1 MNLLNWILD
10 GTIAVGDGQLFVREV
25 VGNLFGLG
33 SAILGMRRIV
43 WAWPLGLIGNVLL
56 FTVFVTGEMSG
67 ATAEPLWGQA
77 GRQVFFVAVS
87 LYGWWRWSRSRAAGG
102 AADGGAITPRWATW
116 AERGQLLALGV
127 VGYAAAYALLTRI
140 GSWGPATEAWILAGS
155 MLATYGM
162 ARGWVE
168 FWLVWTLVDVVGVT
182 TLVQAGYYPTAG
194 MYLVYAAFVV
204 VGFVVWSRASAPWE
218 QTSELEGVAPVSES
232 IRLDSVERA
241 IADIAAGKAVVVVD
255 DEDRE
260 NEGDIIFAAA
270 KGHPGTDGLHHP
282 PLQRS
287 DLRADAG
294 PDARRWS
301 GPAAGHDVAHG
312 VAPDQAAARDHGRR
326 PGTVRERHPYWAS
339 MSTSGTTCR
348 PSRSRTAA
356 GGPKELT
363 GMADLTRD
371 QRGRVRAR
379 LLDLVPGLLQRL
391 HAGRGVRYLA
401 RGAACPGS
409 RHGRRPVL
417 RRGGRRPRRCRSARR
432 AAGNRRGLPLPR

>member
-1 MNLLNWILD
+1 M
-10 GTIAVGDGQLFVREV
+10 
-25 VGNLFGLG
+25 
-33 SAILGMRRIV
+33 
-43 WAWPLGLIGNVLL
+43 
-56 FTVFVTGEMSG
+56 
-67 ATAEPLWGQA
+67 
-77 GRQVFFVAVS
+77 
-87 LYGWWRWSRSRAAGG
+87 
-102 AADGGAITPRWATW
+102 
-116 AERGQLLALGV
+116 
-127 VGYAAAYALLTRI
+127 
-140 GSWGPATEAWILAGS
+140 
-155 MLATYGM
+155 
-162 ARGWVE
+162 
-168 FWLVWTLVDVVGVT
+168 
-182 TLVQAGYYPTAG
+182 
-194 MYLVYAAFVV
+194 
-204 VGFVVWSRASAPWE
+204 
-218 QTSELEGVAPVSES
+218 SES

-379 LLDLVPGLLQRL
+379 LLDLVPGPSRKAYPDWLTERGEPFRAARWLPLDGPLPASSPPVQRDRNFPFVERAPRRGADRILPSHQRL
-391 HAGRGVRYLA
+391 VA
-401 RGAACPGS
+401 
-409 RHGRRPVL
+409 
-417 RRGGRRPRRCRSARR
+417 
-432 AAGNRRGLPLPR
+432 